1 MPVTHIGMSALVRDY
16 ADAPPFQLLEDLRN
30 ALAAITG
37 IASCKIGLEDSICP
51 DDYPMIRIVPSRMN
65 TGVAYN
71 RRKMEL
77 LIYFGLPISPFDDVP
92 DAYGRTQLEK
102 LYAELFGLEA
112 DIRRTLHQNGAIYRD
127 TITDE
132 DRLETYKLM
141 AIRCDLEG

>member
-1 MPVTHIGMSALVRDY
+1 MALNTVSVSALVRDY
-16 ADAPPFQLLEDLRN
+16 TDAPPFQLLEVLRD
-30 ALAAITG
+30 ALAGIAG

-51 DDYPMIRIVPSRMN
+51 DDYPMIRIVPSRMGG
-65 TGVAYN
+65 GVAYN

-92 DAYGRTQLEK
+92 DNYGRTRLEK

-112 DIRRTLHQNGAIYRD
+112 DIRLVIHQNGGIYRD

-132 DRLETYKLM
+132 DRLDTYKLM

>member
-1 MPVTHIGMSALVRDY
+1 MALSKAGISALVRDY
-16 ADAPPFQLLEDLRN
+16 TDAPPFQLLEVLKE

-37 IASCKIGLEDSICP
+37 IASCKIGLEESICP
-51 DDYPMIRIVPSRMN
+51 DDYPMIRLVPSRIG
-65 TGVAYN
+65 TGAAYN

-92 DAYGRTQLEK
+92 DAYGRTRLEK

-112 DIRRTLHQNGAIYRD
+112 DIRRAIHQNGGIYRD

-132 DRLETYKLM
+132 DRLDTYKLM
-141 AIRCDLEG
+141 AIRCDIEG